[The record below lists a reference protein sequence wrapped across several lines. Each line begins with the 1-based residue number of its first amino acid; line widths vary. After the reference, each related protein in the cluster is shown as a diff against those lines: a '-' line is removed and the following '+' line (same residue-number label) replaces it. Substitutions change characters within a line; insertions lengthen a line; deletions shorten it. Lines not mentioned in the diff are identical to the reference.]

1 MHKETECVVTCN
13 SLLSAFRY
21 ALGRKTYIVSIVVED
36 ILRNWNNLNVNT
48 RELIAD
54 EIREARLENRLGMR
68 MDVDQWEKI
77 LRKHLEEHSYDV

>member
-1 MHKETECVVTCN
+1 MHKDETECVVTCN

-36 ILRNWNNLNVNT
+36 ILRNWNNLNDNT
-48 RELIAD
+48 RELITD

-68 MDVDQWEKI
+68 MDAEQWEKI
-77 LRKHLEEHSYDV
+77 LRKHLEES